1 MPTAGSEQPLT
12 LAELDAML
20 ADGRRFEERRS
31 QLRVEYRNRAQVI
44 CVRTDSPTVRS
55 DASLVWTDDVS
66 VAGVNLLL
74 SDSFSANRFWI
85 RFPGNVLQDPFIE
98 CRVKWRGNTPAN
110 AMSGPSEALHRCGAQ
125 FQRQLSREEFERL
138 LAGGRG
144 AH

>member
-98 CRVKWRGNTPAN
+98 CRVRWRGNTPAN
-110 AMSGPSEALHRCGAQ
+110 LTSGPSVALQHCGVE
-125 FQRQLSREEFERL
+125 FQRELTRGEFERV
-138 LAGGRG
+138 LADGTG
-144 AH
+144 AN